1 MQILKFKKI
10 FHPSKK
16 ASNLSRVLSITEG
29 LLSSPLQISFVNTV
43 LEPPSKPTDTSTT
56 AAVPATTVTTK
67 QSDELSKELV
77 TAGLATSINEQN
89 GHSLKR
95 TSSQTDL
102 NSSSIKSKKSSSS
115 RDRTDQETRSVG
127 IF

>member
-56 AAVPATTVTTK
+56 AVPAATVTTK
-67 QSDELSKELV
+67 RSDELSNELV